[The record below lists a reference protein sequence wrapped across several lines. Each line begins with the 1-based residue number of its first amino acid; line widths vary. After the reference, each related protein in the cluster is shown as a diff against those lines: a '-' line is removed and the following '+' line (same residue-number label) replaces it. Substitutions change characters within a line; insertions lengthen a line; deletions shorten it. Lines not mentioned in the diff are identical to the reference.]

1 MKRSVE
7 AFARV
12 AEPFDL
18 ASGNVTQPLNSKTTA
33 SYTKQEDCTGFNYGV
48 VCTDKVTRP
57 L

>member
-1 MKRSVE
+1 MKRSFE
-7 AFARV
+7 ALARV

-18 ASGNVTQPLNSKTTA
+18 ASGNVTQSLNAKTTA

>member
-1 MKRSVE
+1 MKRSLE

-18 ASGNVTQPLNSKTTA
+18 TSGNVTQSLNAETTA

-48 VCTDKVTRP
+48 VCIDKVTRP

>member
-1 MKRSVE
+1 MKRSFE

-18 ASGNVTQPLNSKTTA
+18 TSGNVTQPLNSKTTA